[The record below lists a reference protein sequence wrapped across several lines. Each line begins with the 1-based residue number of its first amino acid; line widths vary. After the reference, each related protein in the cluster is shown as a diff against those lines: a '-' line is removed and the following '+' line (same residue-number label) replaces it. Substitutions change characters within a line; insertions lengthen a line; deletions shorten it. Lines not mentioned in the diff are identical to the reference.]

1 MIFPKKLKNKIK
13 INFKKNY
20 KNCLLDVNS
29 VNKLITYKKIF
40 IEKYKVNSNKIS
52 RDKKISV
59 LDKPENLKNRILK
72 IYQAN
77 NKKKFIKELFRYYQK
92 FNVHLSLKKRYNKNF
107 KKVTNQKTEVITYA
121 YFGNLL
127 SEINYLN
134 KAQIFNT
141 LLKINDLLIINS
153 DMIKSTYSKDIV
165 ARCFEKE
172 LKILRDFIK

>member
-1 MIFPKKLKNKIK
+1 MIFPKKLKKKIE

-29 VNKLITYKKIF
+29 VNKLINYKKIF
-40 IEKYKVNSNKIS
+40 IEKYKLNLNKIS
-52 RDKKISV
+52 RDKKITV

-77 NKKKFIKELFRYYQK
+77 NKKKFIKELFKYYQK